1 MKKIVSIML
10 ILVMILCIG
19 PVSFANYS
27 EDSQIASVGAIST
40 LIDKRYPELRNDTH
54 KHKFDTNQCICG
66 IYKADYS
73 GYDAAYDRYQQ
84 LMDNNDFNDAAIE
97 YITEKHQEMIDEH
110 LDGRWLRNNYS
121 EEEQHIL
128 DALENDFNKMC
139 DDLEAGIADGTFIN
153 PDYTEIE
160 AKISELEEKDV
171 GNEYK
176 DEIDGFK
183 AELEE
188 IKATNP
194 ESMAE
199 IEDELA
205 DIEQQVN
212 KIIEKIDAIKNC
224 THSCHKG
231 GISGCFWKIKLF
243 FSKIFGTNKTCDC
256 GIAHY

>member
-1 MKKIVSIML
+1 MKKTLSILL
-10 ILVMILCIG
+10 ILAMLFCLG
-19 PVSFANYS
+19 PLSFAT
-27 EDSQIASVGAIST
+27 EKDSVPTTINKQY
-40 LIDKRYPELRNDTH
+40 LELEVDTH
-54 KHKFDTNQCICG
+54 KHSFDGDDECICG
-66 IYKADYS
+66 LKKADYS

-84 LMDNNDFNDAAIE
+84 LINNNDLNDVAKD
-97 YITEKHQEMIDEH
+97 YIYEKMNEMIDEH
-110 LDGRWLRNNYS
+110 LDGMYLRNNYS
-121 EEEQHIL
+121 EEEQYIL
-128 DALENDFNKMC
+128 DGLEDGFNNLC
-139 DDLEAGIADGTFIN
+139 DDLEAGIADGTFIK

-160 AKISELEEKDV
+160 AKIVELEEKDV
-171 GNEYK
+171 DNEYK

-212 KIIEKIDAIKNC
+212 KIIEKINAIKNC

-243 FSKIFGTNKTCDC
+243 FSKIFGTNQTCEC
-256 GIAHY
+256 GIAHYQSILN